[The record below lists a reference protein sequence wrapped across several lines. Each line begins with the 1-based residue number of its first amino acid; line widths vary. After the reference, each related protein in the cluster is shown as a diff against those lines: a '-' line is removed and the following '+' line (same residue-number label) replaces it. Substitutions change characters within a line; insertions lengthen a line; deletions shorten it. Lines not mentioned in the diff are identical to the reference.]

1 VKAQGWYRD
10 PYQVHEDRWFSS
22 GQPTKLVRDGAV
34 EAYDPAPAGP
44 PRTRLVEVRPAEPT
58 NGSDLR
64 RADDPSAGAVYDAKA
79 AFWAVMDNGAAY
91 GNW

>member
-1 VKAQGWYRD
+1 VGTGLLTCGNSPAHLA
-10 PYQVHEDRWFSS
+10 PEA
-22 GQPTKLVRDGAV
+22 RDGVV

-44 PRTRLVEVRPAEPT
+44 PKTRLVEVRPAEPT